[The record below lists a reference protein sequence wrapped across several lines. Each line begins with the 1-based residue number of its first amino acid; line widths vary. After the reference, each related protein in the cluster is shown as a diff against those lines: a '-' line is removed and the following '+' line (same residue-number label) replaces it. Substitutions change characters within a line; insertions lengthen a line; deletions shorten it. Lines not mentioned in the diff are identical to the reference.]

1 MGRNKGRAI
10 FVQAIKRP
18 MPKLRL
24 LALLPAGSFDKFLNV
39 QITLIIV
46 LQIVMCALH
55 GSLALWWRNQH
66 ADNRYYLATT
76 VQGQVRIAIWR
87 SAPSCGRETLCRVL
101 RRGD

>member
-1 MGRNKGRAI
+1 MRD
-10 FVQAIKRP
+10 P
-18 MPKLRL
+18 LR
-24 LALLPAGSFDKFLNV
+24 AGSFDKFLNV

-76 VQGQVRIAIWR
+76 IQGQVRSTMWGTTL
-87 SAPSCGRETLCRVL
+87 SSGRNTL
-101 RRGD
+101 